1 MPALSRDV
9 CLGVVTCFLL
19 ASSTS
24 GVSNQT
30 RVEEKHKL
38 NHDIRRAIQAEHRQ
52 WNRNTETIISGTI
65 ENLTDGP
72 LDLNVDPA
80 FYLSSRTTS
89 EMADKFWAPAD
100 VLNDRPI
107 GLEKADVGGAA
118 VSIEPR
124 SIHLQFKNGGDKVDF
139 RVDAQQLLWAEEI
152 SSVWPHS
159 GLFSTVKSDEYDLQ
173 LVMETDNGRVE
184 SPKVK
189 ISIDASRP
197 PQR

>member
-1 MPALSRDV
+1 MAALFRDV
-9 CLGVVTCFLL
+9 CLGVGTCFLL

-30 RVEEKHKL
+30 RVEEKHKF
-38 NHDIRRAIQAEHRQ
+38 NHDIRCAIQAEHRQ

-72 LDLNVDPA
+72 LELDVDPA

-89 EMADKFWAPAD
+89 EMGDKFWAPAD

-107 GLEKADVGGAA
+107 GMEKTDIGGAA

-124 SIHLQFKNGGDKVDF
+124 PIHRQFKKGIDKVDF
-139 RVDAQQLLWAEEI
+139 RVDAQHLLWAEGI

-159 GLFSTVKSDEYDLQ
+159 GFFSTVNLTSTTCNSSWKLTTAG
-173 LVMETDNGRVE
+173 LNLR
-184 SPKVK
+184 K
-189 ISIDASRP
+189 
-197 PQR
+197 